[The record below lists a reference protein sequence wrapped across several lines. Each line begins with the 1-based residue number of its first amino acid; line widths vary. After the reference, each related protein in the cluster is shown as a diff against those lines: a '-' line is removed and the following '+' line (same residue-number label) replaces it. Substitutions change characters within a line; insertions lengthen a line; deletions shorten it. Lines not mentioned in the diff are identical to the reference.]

1 MNSHARNLCHRPRQ
15 PLIALAVA
23 AALCPGSQVFAQ
35 ALEEIVVT
43 ATKREELLSDVAETI
58 NVVTSER
65 LEQFNIYN
73 FSEVQSLTPGL
84 TMQEPDPRTQSI
96 SLRGLPYDPDSN
108 TAPTVVTY
116 WNGLQVR
123 SNVVFNQLYDIRQ
136 IEVLLGP
143 QGTLQGQTSPSGA
156 IQVVTQRAD
165 QDGIH
170 GNVRQTIGDHRTWI
184 TDAAVN
190 LPLIEDKL
198 AMRVAGFYAE
208 NDLYG
213 TKSTAN
219 GRTASNRSRAGRL
232 NLFFTPVDQ
241 FDASLTY
248 EYLERATDG
257 LEIVEGMDALGNG
270 HPPKL
275 SAFDRRS
282 VQLGASD
289 INNRNELVNLTAN
302 WLLDDHTLTLVS
314 GYQNI
319 MTYAMRDRDVGNA
332 YPSAALDQYVR
343 SDFEIWSHELR
354 LASNRDGP
362 WEYLVGA
369 YYYDSINMTVNR
381 NTSVRTFHYAPGSQP
396 PTPDLIMQTES
407 RIPILNRTL
416 AVFTDHIFHLSDATR
431 LQAGLR
437 WQRQKAFQKVD
448 TYALDVPG
456 VPSGTFLQSS
466 IPRDQQ
472 SGRERAVTG
481 SLKLSH
487 DLDDEWTVYA
497 SYGRSFRMSGAGV
510 TPDERVRADLML
522 YDKEKSD
529 SLELGVKSELA
540 EGRYRL
546 NAAVYYQKF
555 KDFQNRSKAT
565 FLDLNGDGFLD
576 TAITG
581 GLVYNA
587 DAIIRGAE
595 VELDA
600 LFTDQWRGYLAA
612 SYTDAKLD
620 GARAHCGGLGDAAD
634 PGSQA
639 RTCSSSGRIGPEP
652 NWSFT
657 ASSEYSLPGFVGGND
672 AFVRGLYKFTG
683 ARYDDFAPVNPL
695 LYRRNALGSYG
706 VWDLYVGVRAPD
718 RQWEISVWSKNLFD
732 KKAKTRLGPLQVQS
746 ASNLSG
752 GSNELATGFS
762 TVSIIPERTVGLTAQ
777 YRFEL

>member
-1 MNSHARNLCHRPRQ
+1 M
-15 PLIALAVA
+15 
-23 AALCPGSQVFAQ
+23 
-35 ALEEIVVT
+35 
-43 ATKREELLSDVAETI
+43 
-58 NVVTSER
+58 
-65 LEQFNIYN
+65 
-73 FSEVQSLTPGL
+73 
-84 TMQEPDPRTQSI
+84 
-96 SLRGLPYDPDSN
+96 
-108 TAPTVVTY
+108 
-116 WNGLQVR
+116 
-123 SNVVFNQLYDIRQ
+123 
-136 IEVLLGP
+136 
-143 QGTLQGQTSPSGA
+143 
-156 IQVVTQRAD
+156 
-165 QDGIH
+165 
-170 GNVRQTIGDHRTWI
+170 
-184 TDAAVN
+184 
-190 LPLIEDKL
+190 
-198 AMRVAGFYAE
+198 
-208 NDLYG
+208 
-213 TKSTAN
+213 
-219 GRTASNRSRAGRL
+219 
-232 NLFFTPVDQ
+232 
-241 FDASLTY
+241 
-248 EYLERATDG
+248 
-257 LEIVEGMDALGNG
+257 
-270 HPPKL
+270 
-275 SAFDRRS
+275 
-282 VQLGASD
+282 
-289 INNRNELVNLTAN
+289 
-302 WLLDDHTLTLVS
+302 
-314 GYQNI
+314 
-319 MTYAMRDRDVGNA
+319 
-332 YPSAALDQYVR
+332 
-343 SDFEIWSHELR
+343 
-354 LASNRDGP
+354 
-362 WEYLVGA
+362 
-369 YYYDSINMTVNR
+369 
-381 NTSVRTFHYAPGSQP
+381 
-396 PTPDLIMQTES
+396 
-407 RIPILNRTL
+407 
-416 AVFTDHIFHLSDATR
+416 
-431 LQAGLR
+431 
-437 WQRQKAFQKVD
+437 
-448 TYALDVPG
+448 
-456 VPSGTFLQSS
+456 
-466 IPRDQQ
+466 
-472 SGRERAVTG
+472 
-481 SLKLSH
+481 
-487 DLDDEWTVYA
+487 YA

-620 GARAHCGGLGDAAD
+620 GARAPCGGLGDAAD

-732 KKAKTRLGPLQVQS
+732 KKAKTRLGPPQVQS

-752 GSNELATGFS
+752 GSSELATGFS